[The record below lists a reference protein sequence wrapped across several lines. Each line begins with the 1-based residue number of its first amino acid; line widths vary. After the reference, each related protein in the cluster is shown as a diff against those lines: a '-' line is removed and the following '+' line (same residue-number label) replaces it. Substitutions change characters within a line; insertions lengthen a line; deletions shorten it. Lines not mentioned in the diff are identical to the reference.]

1 MAKNHAPAPKAAA
14 TPVVAPE
21 VKEVPAVAEA
31 PVASASEADVTEAE
45 AASEEVVQ
53 EAEAEATQDEPQAEE
68 AQPEAAAVASDKVP
82 VEVPQAFGL
91 MLTHNHTEF
100 YKAGAYLMPR
110 AHAEHWYAKA
120 AGVKIIE

>member
-1 MAKNHAPAPKAAA
+1 MAKNQHQAPKAAA
-14 TPVVAPE
+14 APVVAPE

-31 PVASASEADVTEAE
+31 PVAPASEAEVTEVEAVSEGAE
-45 AASEEVVQ
+45 AQV
-53 EAEAEATQDEPQAEE
+53 EAGAQDEPQAEE
-68 AQPEAAAVASDKVP
+68 AQPEAAVVDPDKVP
-82 VEVPQAFGL
+82 VEVPMAFGL
-91 MLTHNHTEF
+91 MLDHNHTEF

>member
-1 MAKNHAPAPKAAA
+1 MAKNHPQAPKAAA
-14 TPVVAPE
+14 APVVVPE

-45 AASEEVVQ
+45 AAPEEVVQ
-53 EAEAEATQDEPQAEE
+53 EPQAEE
-68 AQPEAAAVASDKVP
+68 AQPEAAAAGLDKVP

-91 MLTHNHTEF
+91 MLSHHHTEF